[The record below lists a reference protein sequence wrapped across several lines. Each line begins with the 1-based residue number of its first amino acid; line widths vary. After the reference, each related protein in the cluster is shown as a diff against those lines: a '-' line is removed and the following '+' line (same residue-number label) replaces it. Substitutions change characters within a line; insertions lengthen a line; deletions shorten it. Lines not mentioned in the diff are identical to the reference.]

1 MSFFD
6 TTPLGRITNRFS
18 RDIDVI
24 DNNLPDTLRNFLIFS
39 GQIIAVFIL
48 VLVYFPYFAV
58 ALAVLAIIFIFS
70 AQYYRYSARELKK
83 HEAVLRSHVFSRF
96 SEAVSGIPT
105 IRAYRLEQK
114 FAASVNKAVDDLDG
128 AYFLTF
134 ANQCWLSVRL
144 DLIGNLIVFT
154 VGILI
159 VTSRLSVDPSFSGL
173 VLSSI
178 LSVAQYFQYSVRN
191 FADMENNMNST
202 ERLHYYA
209 TKIEQE
215 APLHAAS
222 IPSNWPEK
230 GEIVFAGVQMRYR
243 KDLPLI
249 LHNLSMR
256 IEPGER
262 VGIVGRTGAGK
273 SSIATTLFRIVELAS
288 GSITIDGV
296 NIATIGLHDLR
307 SRLAIITQEPIL
319 FQGTIRS
326 NLDPFDQHSD
336 LKLWSAL
343 HQAGIV
349 DQDQYRDQDQNTND
363 GSWGQ
368 RIHLDAPVEE
378 GGSNFSLGQRQLIA
392 LARALVRGSQ
402 IVVCDEATSSVDFE
416 TDARIQQTLVR
427 GFKSKTLLCIAHRL
441 KTVVGYDK
449 VCVMDA
455 GNLVEMGPPLELW
468 EKGGVFRGMCDRSG
482 IGRQDFDNSDEAML
496 ASR

>member
-18 RDIDVI
+18 RDVDVT
-24 DNNLPDTLRNFLIFS
+24 DNNLPDSLRNFLIFS

-58 ALAVLAIIFIFS
+58 ALAVLAIMFIFS

-96 SEAVSGIPT
+96 GEAVSGIPT
-105 IRAYRLEQK
+105 IRAYKLEQM
-114 FAASVNKAVDDLDG
+114 FAAAVNKAVDDMDG

-144 DLIGNLIVFT
+144 DLIGNMIVFT

-159 VTSRLSVDPSFSGL
+159 VTSRLSVNPSFSGL

-178 LSVAQYFQYSVRN
+178 LSVAQYFQYSVRH
-191 FADMENNMNST
+191 FADMENNMNAT

-209 TKIEQE
+209 TNIEQE
-215 APLHAAS
+215 APLHTES
-222 IPSNWPEK
+222 IPPSWPGR
-230 GEIVFAGVQMRYR
+230 GEIVFAGVHMRYR
-243 KDLPLI
+243 KNLPLI

-256 IEPGER
+256 IEQGER

-273 SSIATTLFRIVELAS
+273 SSIATTLFRIVELAG
-288 GSITIDGV
+288 GSVTIDGV
-296 NIATIGLHDLR
+296 DIATIGLRDLR

-319 FQGTIRS
+319 FQGSVRS
-326 NLDPFDQHSD
+326 NLDPFGQHSD
-336 LKLWSAL
+336 PELWSAL
-343 HQAGIV
+343 HQSGITQ
-349 DQDQYRDQDQNTND
+349 QDRDHDRNRDQDDATER
-363 GSWGQ
+363 Q
-368 RIHLDAPVEE
+368 RVHLDAPVEE
-378 GGSNFSLGQRQLIA
+378 RGANFSLGQRQLIA

-402 IVVCDEATSSVDFE
+402 IIVCDEATSSVDFE
-416 TDARIQQTLVR
+416 TDAKIQQSIMR
-427 GFKSKTLLCIAHRL
+427 CFKGKTLLCIAHRL
-441 KTVVGYDK
+441 KTVIGYDK

-455 GNLVEMGPPLELW
+455 GRLVEMGAPLQLW

-482 IGRQDFDNSDEAML
+482 IRRQDFSGGDKTILEN
-496 ASR
+496 